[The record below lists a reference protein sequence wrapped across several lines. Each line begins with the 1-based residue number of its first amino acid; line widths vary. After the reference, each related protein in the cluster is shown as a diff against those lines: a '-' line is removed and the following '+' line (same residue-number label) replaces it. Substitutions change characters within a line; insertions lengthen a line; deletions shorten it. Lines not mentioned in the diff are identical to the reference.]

1 MSKTEGPPVP
11 TLEGELIFLR
21 NLPRRSGDNSPM
33 TAEEEA
39 MALEVGLEFAGRRPV
54 VLASPSWRSTSV
66 ARQIA
71 VGAGD
76 VAGSY
81 EVTSEVGDPSLFVL
95 PSAEEAARSSL
106 EALGGKQAFLEAAAS
121 GDAVEGW
128 QPDMQESAWRLV
140 RNCLAK
146 ADQSPGRLVLAVTY
160 DLVAMLVLVGLSGR
174 QDSGAASHAG
184 SGGDEWPYL
193 GRLTV
198 RLEPDGDVVVL
209 SDGPAG
215 ARETRRRHVP

>member
-1 MSKTEGPPVP
+1 MTNTESAPAP

-21 NLPRRSGDNSPM
+21 NLSRRGGDNSAM
-33 TAEEEA
+33 TAEETA
-39 MALEVGLEFAGRRPV
+39 MALEVGVEFAGRRPV

-76 VAGSY
+76 VAGRY
-81 EVTSEVGDPSLFVL
+81 EVTSDVGDPSLFVL
-95 PSAEEAARSSL
+95 PGAEEAARSSL
-106 EALGGKQAFLEAAAS
+106 EALGGKQAFLEALAS
-121 GDAVEGW
+121 GDALEGW
-128 QPDMQESAWRLV
+128 QPDIRKSAWRLV

-146 ADQSPGRLVLAVTY
+146 SDQSPSRLVVAVTY
-160 DLVAMLVLVGLSGR
+160 DLVAMLVLVGLTGR
-174 QDSGAASHAG
+174 RFGGTASHFG

-198 RLEPDGDVVVL
+198 RLEPDRDVVVL
-209 SDGPAG
+209 YGGPGG
-215 ARETRRRHVP
+215 ARKTRRRHVS

>member
-1 MSKTEGPPVP
+1 MTNTEGAPAP

-21 NLPRRSGDNSPM
+21 NLPRRGGDNSPM
-33 TAEEEA
+33 TGEETA

-66 ARQIA
+66 ARQIS

-76 VAGSY
+76 VAGRY

-95 PSAEEAARSSL
+95 PGAEEAARSSL
-106 EALGGKQAFLEAAAS
+106 EALGGKQAFLEALAS

-146 ADQSPGRLVLAVTY
+146 SDQSPGRLVLAVTY

-174 QDSGAASHAG
+174 QDGGAASHAG
-184 SGGDEWPYL
+184 SGGAEWPYL

-209 SDGPAG
+209 SGGPAG
-215 ARETRRRHVP
+215 ARKTRRRHVS